1 MIRRWYKKLINGDE
15 DALFKKIDVK
25 ESDIPICL
33 EEKHPIEGE
42 KPIKNFAKFT
52 SEYDLLMEIKNTPV
66 HKRCFYEIIRGGHY
80 QKHYTDIDCT
90 LEDDPFTDPY
100 PHSIEE
106 KLNIA
111 KLLPIEYRDAILKLK
126 PEIKL
131 EDIMIFNSNSNKK
144 RSFHIIVDRWCFTSA
159 TQNKEF
165 FNEVMEQIPLPHR
178 KYFDNRM
185 YKCHQQFRIFLSTKC
200 GKDRYKLIDPMSTW
214 KCNYSGL
221 SSFQLLKE
229 MFNASLITSTSSS
242 CRIIQYK
249 YLEKINYLP
258 SRDMENN
265 ELLACINIF
274 KKFKYSSSFDI
285 MELKSALIPLKRK
298 CPSYCD
304 VCCRTHD
311 NENGYLYLTFNND
324 LYFNCRRT
332 DDSTLIGNIYSDNE
346 STSNELKTNN
356 SLNVYV
362 PPSIG
367 YSIEVSSFVDNGIL
381 NLNNKINNT
390 YNQIVESENN
400 KQIIIQSTEIN
411 IIRKKEIKKIPIS
424 NVEISE
430 FSDRIK
436 EAKTRYLN
444 NSKTVKPDKLLSN
457 IFNSIAI
464 I

>member
-1 MIRRWYKKLINGDE
+1 MSRKWYKKLTNGDE

-25 ESDIPICL
+25 ESDIPVCL

-66 HKRCFYEIIRGGHY
+66 NKRCFYEIIRGGHY

-100 PHSIEE
+100 PHTIEE
-106 KLNIA
+106 KINIA
-111 KLLPIEYRDAILKLK
+111 KVLPIEYRDAVIKLK
-126 PEIKL
+126 PEIKV

-144 RSFHIIVDRWCFTSA
+144 RSFHIVIDRWCFTSA
-159 TQNKEF
+159 TQNKDF

-214 KCNYSGL
+214 KCSDSDL
-221 SSFQLLKE
+221 SPFQLLKE

-242 CRIIQYK
+242 CRIISYK
-249 YLEKINYLP
+249 YREKIDYLP

-265 ELLACINIF
+265 ELSACINIF
-274 KKFKYSSSFDI
+274 RKFKDSSSFDVMDI
-285 MELKSALIPLKRK
+285 KGTLIPLRRR
-298 CPSYCD
+298 CASYCD

-311 NENGYLYLTFNND
+311 TENGYLYLTFNND
-324 LYFNCRRT
+324 LYFNCRRN
-332 DDSTLIGNIYSDNE
+332 DSSTLIGNIYSEDQLTRQD
-346 STSNELKTNN
+346 STNA
-356 SLNVYV
+356 SLSVYV
-362 PPSIG
+362 APTIG
-367 YSIEVSSFVDNGIL
+367 YNVEVTSFIDSGIL
-381 NLNNKINNT
+381 NLST
-390 YNQIVESENN
+390 V
-400 KQIIIQSTEIN
+400 KQISHEPIIESQIHKEITVNLPEIN
-411 IIRKKEIKKIPIS
+411 FIRKKETKIIPVS
-424 NVEISE
+424 DGEISE
-430 FSDRIK
+430 FSNRIR
-436 EAKTRYLN
+436 EAKMRH
-444 NSKTVKPDKLLSN
+444 SKGPKSVKPDRVLSRA
-457 IFNSIAI
+457 FNSMAI